1 MKLIPWKF
9 HTPSGEAI
17 AVIHSNLGWDD
28 HDDHAR
34 SQTAGWSCTPGC
46 SILTLTSHTTTRPWP
61 IPTDMAEHDTQQNY
75 EIYEAAMVFSG
86 CHMWWFPIYVHMWW
100 FQRDSHP
107 FIACDHFFEGASG
120 VIMAVASWRIPPRL
134 MTSEAID
141 GRFILLMSY
150 IIYHHV
156 TSHKNLSI
164 DHWIPLEA
172 SFMTVSLTF
181 FPPWHRSGE
190 LDLGEGRIPHSGP
203 ALWPLGDVDAM
214 WCRCHVVPVMPFFMF
229 VDELGMGQYL

>member
-86 CHMWWFPIYVHMWW
+86 CHMWLFPIYVHMWW

-120 VIMAVASWRIPPRL
+120 VIMAVASWRIPERSARRLWNNPRVL
-134 MTSEAID
+134 WDMMEYVY
-141 GRFILLMSY
+141 Y
-150 IIYHHV
+150 IYIY
-156 TSHKNLSI
+156 
-164 DHWIPLEA
+164 
-172 SFMTVSLTF
+172 
-181 FPPWHRSGE
+181 
-190 LDLGEGRIPHSGP
+190 
-203 ALWPLGDVDAM
+203 
-214 WCRCHVVPVMPFFMF
+214 
-229 VDELGMGQYL
+229 